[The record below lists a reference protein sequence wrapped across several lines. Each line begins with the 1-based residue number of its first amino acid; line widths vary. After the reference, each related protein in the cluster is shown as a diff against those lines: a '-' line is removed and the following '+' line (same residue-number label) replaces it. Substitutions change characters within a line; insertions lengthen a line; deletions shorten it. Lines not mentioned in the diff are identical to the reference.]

1 MNEILF
7 NRVIDLCSEKKI
19 NIANMLKSCNLP
31 NSTFDNIKKGSKP
44 AYDKI
49 AKMADF
55 FGCSV
60 DYLIGRTDNPDI
72 AYKDS
77 TGKTLIIEAM
87 TPPNVEALQR
97 IYEQLDETGMEKVIS
112 YAEDLIQSGKYK
124 KNTAVHLIAARDG
137 GGVQE
142 LSEEEYQ
149 KLKKA
154 VQAMP
159 KVDDL

>member
-1 MNEILF
+1 
-7 NRVIDLCSEKKI
+7 
-19 NIANMLKSCNLP
+19 
-31 NSTFDNIKKGSKP
+31 
-44 AYDKI
+44 
-49 AKMADF
+49 
-55 FGCSV
+55 
-60 DYLIGRTDNPDI
+60 
-72 AYKDS
+72 
-77 TGKTLIIEAM
+77 M

-97 IYEQLDETGMEKVIS
+97 IYEQLDETGQEKVIA

-124 KNTAVHLIAARDG
+124 KKAAVHLIAARDG

-154 VQAMP
+154 IQAMP